1 MLRFSSVSDGADGRT
16 SGGQRVLYRSEMSP
30 PNDCLYRQSPYHP
43 RPGDPPHENRKRRPI
58 AECEG
63 GAGWFRIRDPGVLG
77 GGLEVPDARR
87 VLAEDLRLD
96 LWRQLWIAV
105 AFDQLVWDLEL
116 PEGVDLPLRIAPET
130 RVGPPHDVIRAE
142 VAEQR
147 PQHVRAL
154 HRPAGHRRRERRADF
169 RVQVGTL
176 RLEHL

>member
-1 MLRFSSVSDGADGRT
+1 MGD
-16 SGGQRVLYRSEMSP
+16 
-30 PNDCLYRQSPYHP
+30 
-43 RPGDPPHENRKRRPI
+43 GDPPHENRKLLPI

-63 GAGWFRIRDPGVLG
+63 GPGWFRIRDPGVLG

-130 RVGPPHDVIRAE
+130 GVGPHM
-142 VAEQR
+142 
-147 PQHVRAL
+147 
-154 HRPAGHRRRERRADF
+154 
-169 RVQVGTL
+169 T
-176 RLEHL
+176 